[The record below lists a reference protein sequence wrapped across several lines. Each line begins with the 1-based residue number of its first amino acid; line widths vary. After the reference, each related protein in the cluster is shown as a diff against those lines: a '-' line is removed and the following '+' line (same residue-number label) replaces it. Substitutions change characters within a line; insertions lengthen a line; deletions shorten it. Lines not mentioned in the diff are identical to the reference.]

1 MVGRRGRG
9 EDDDFEDHLGVMS
22 KPKKTAGFTLI
33 EVMVSMTIGLVVL
46 AAVAGTF
53 TVQLRQ
59 NSAEEQL
66 AQMQQDVRGALDL
79 MVREIQMAKYNP
91 NPAGTAFPAGV
102 YGVTYSASQLEIK
115 SDLLDS
121 NGTINTSSGSVE
133 DIIYAYDSANLR
145 ITRKLGSGTAEILA
159 DNITAFTFSYYDA
172 NGSAVTSSAN
182 SGDIRKVTIS
192 ITAQTARA
200 DPSYPTN
207 GGKRTYQ
214 ISADVTP
221 PNLTL

>member
-1 MVGRRGRG
+1 
-9 EDDDFEDHLGVMS
+9 MS
-22 KPKKTAGFTLI
+22 KFPTPRGQKTAGFTLI

-79 MVREIQMAKYNP
+79 MVREIEMAGFK
-91 NPAGTAFPAGV
+91 PAGV
-102 YGVTYSASQLEIK
+102 AVNGIATSTATTLRIKLDLDSSGVTTDGATDDISY
-115 SDLLDS
+115 
-121 NGTINTSSGSVE
+121 TYSSGVLTRTLNNPAS
-133 DIIYAYDSANLR
+133 SA
-145 ITRKLGSGTAEILA
+145 TLA
-159 DNITAFTFSYYDA
+159 DNLTLFSFSYLDA
-172 NGSAVTSSAN
+172 NGAATTTSTAVRR
-182 SGDIRKVTIS
+182 ITIN